1 MGGNDGQDIG
11 DGDTVS
17 GADLGPLLHRHCDGC
32 DNGLHTQGWNGA
44 DGWSAG
50 IDRPQDSAPASVL
63 TGAASIVGANVL
75 QAVTGGIAVTDYEL
89 KAVCAT
95 SAGRILAVIAI
106 LPVR

>member
-1 MGGNDGQDIG
+1 MNLLDEKDVAERI
-11 DGDTVS
+11 TVS
-17 GADLGPLLHRHCDGC
+17 FGFSAALDAGETLTGAPAVTASVYLG
-32 DNGLHTQGWNGA
+32 
-44 DGWSAG
+44 
-50 IDRPQDSAPASVL
+50 QDSAPASVL